1 MHKGRNEHR
10 VKQYEHMRN
19 EYERYTG
26 TINMRG
32 KTTENK
38 SALDQEINKR
48 KYIMY
53 NVHTKVAK
61 MSI

>member
-1 MHKGRNEHR
+1 MQKGRNEHR

-32 KTTENK
+32 KTTEKQKCVGSRNK
-38 SALDQEINKR
+38 
-48 KYIMY
+48 
-53 NVHTKVAK
+53 
-61 MSI
+61 